1 MRDIISFKV
10 SYKTHN
16 DHTEGNGYKN
26 RLLWLFSTKKKKNNI
41 KKKVH
46 CMHFLF
52 KIKQMNTTGGIVFVV
67 FHPQGK
73 IQFHKY
79 FIKIDNELEKNQ
91 KSQYQIVF
99 EFSKRNYKVISFAV
113 NEKHQFIIL

>member
-1 MRDIISFKV
+1 MRDVVSFKV

-16 DHTEGNGYKN
+16 DHTEGNRYKN
-26 RLLWLFSTKKKKNNI
+26 RLLRLFLTKKQKNNI

-46 CMHFLF
+46 YIHFLF

-67 FHPQGK
+67 FHLQGE

-79 FIKIDNELEKNQ
+79 FIKADTELETNEE
-91 KSQYQIVF
+91 KSIPNRIWVF
-99 EFSKRNYKVISFAV
+99 KTN
-113 NEKHQFIIL
+113 L